1 MFRCDGKFKR
11 IMKKYFP
18 IVCTSIFAKN
28 YIVVAIAKKE
38 KENILKLGEYAIFL
52 EFIIKTKTID
62 AKIIVLELGTGEL
75 GNL

>member
-11 IMKKYFP
+11 ITKKYFP
-18 IVCTSIFAKN
+18 IVCN

-62 AKIIVLELGTGEL
+62 AKIIVLELGTGKL
-75 GNL
+75 GNS